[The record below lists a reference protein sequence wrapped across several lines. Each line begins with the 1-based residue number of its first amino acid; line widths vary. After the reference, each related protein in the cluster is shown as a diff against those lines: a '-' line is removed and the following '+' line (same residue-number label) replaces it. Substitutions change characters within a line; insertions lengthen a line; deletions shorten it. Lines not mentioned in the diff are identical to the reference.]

1 MSAILNRQI
10 FLKMTVAGGAGLALG
25 LDLGGDAA
33 AKGQV
38 AVFSPNAYI
47 AITPDGL
54 VTVQVSKSEMGQGV
68 MTGLPMTIAEELD
81 YPYERMRIEQ
91 SPAGPEYYDPVSR
104 SQQTNGST
112 TTPHMTDPMRKMG
125 ATARAM
131 LVGAAAQKWGVPA
144 SGLVT
149 KGDGTV
155 SDPATGRAA
164 SYGELALLA
173 ALQPVPADV
182 KLKTPDRFR
191 VIGQPK
197 RRIDIPSKVN
207 GRARYGMDVK
217 VPGMLY
223 ASVQKPAVFG
233 GKVVDFD
240 ATEALKVK
248 GVKKVV
254 QITSGVAVL
263 ADNTWS
269 AMQGRFKLK
278 VRYDD
283 GKWANLSSDQI
294 FAEAEKLAN
303 SPGAV
308 AKNTGDTDAAM
319 KRPDVKVVSA
329 TYRGP
334 YVAHA
339 AMEPVNATAW
349 VHDGIVEVWGPI
361 QTQTAAQNVAAKIAG
376 VPVEKV
382 AVTTTF
388 LGGAFGRK
396 NETDPVED
404 AVEASMKAGAPVKV
418 VYSREDD
425 TQHDFYRS
433 ANTSVFSGAVD
444 ASGKIVAYKLH
455 NVNTSQFKRRAP
467 QAMANGVDPSLVGST
482 VVVYDLPN
490 VHAEYTYHDLPIP
503 TGFWRA
509 PSTNWNSFATEVF
522 IDELAHAA
530 GKDPYEFRRMNIK
543 DPRALRALDAAA
555 EKAGWGKPL
564 PPGVH
569 RGIAITVLSNSIAA
583 NVVEAS
589 FSGKSFKVHRVV
601 IATDVGMIINPA
613 IVEAQA
619 RSSVNYGLS
628 ATLMGK
634 IAIEKGRVV
643 QNNFYD
649 APVLRHNQA
658 PSIEVILMPPGPVA
672 YGTGEHCTSAVGPAL
687 VNAYFAATGKRVR
700 SLPFNDA
707 LNA

>member
-1 MSAILNRQI
+1 MSTMLNRDT
-10 FLKMTVAGGAGLALG
+10 FLKLSVAGGSGLALG
-25 LDLGGDAA
+25 FSFRGEAA
-33 AKGQV
+33 AKGQI
-38 AVFSPNAYI
+38 AVFNPNAYV

-54 VTVQVSKSEMGQGV
+54 VTIQVSKSEMGQGV

-81 YPYERMRIEQ
+81 YPFEKLRIEQ
-91 SPAGPEYYDPVSR
+91 SPAAPEYYDPVMK
-104 SQQTNGST
+104 SQQTHGSST
-112 TTPHMTDPMRKMG
+112 TPDMTIPMRQMG
-125 ATARAM
+125 AMARAM
-131 LVGAAAQKWGVPA
+131 LVAAAAEKWGVPA
-144 SGLVT
+144 SSLVT
-149 KGDGTV
+149 KGDGMIYHPP
-155 SDPATGRAA
+155 SGRSG
-164 SYGELALLA
+164 SYGEFALLA
-173 ALQPVPADV
+173 ALQPVPKDV
-182 KLKTPDRFR
+182 QLKSPDQFR
-191 VIGQPK
+191 IIGQRK
-197 RRIDIPSKVN
+197 NRVDVPSKVN
-207 GRARYGMDVK
+207 GRAKFGMDVK

-233 GKVVDFD
+233 GKVVSYD

-254 QITSGVAVL
+254 QIASGVAVL

-308 AKNTGDTDAAM
+308 AKHTGDADAAM
-319 KRPDVKVVSA
+319 KRPDVKVVAA

-334 YVAHA
+334 YLAHA
-339 AMEPVNATAW
+339 TMEPMNATAW
-349 VHDGIVEVWGPI
+349 VHDGIVEIWAPTQH
-361 QTQTAAQNVAAKIAG
+361 QTPSQDAASKITG
-376 VPVEKV
+376 IPLERIKL
-382 AVTTTF
+382 TTTF
-388 LGGAFGRK
+388 LGGGFGRK
-396 NETDPVED
+396 GETDFVED
-404 AVEASMKAGAPVKV
+404 AVEASMKAGVPVKV

-425 TQHDFYRS
+425 TQHDYYRS

-444 ASGKIVAYKLH
+444 STGKIVAYKLH
-455 NVNTSQFKRRAP
+455 NVNTSQFKRALP
-467 QAMANGVDPSLVGST
+467 FLMAKTGVDPSIAGST

-564 PPGVH
+564 PPGVY
-569 RGIAITVLSNSIAA
+569 RGIAITLLSNSIAA
-583 NVVEAS
+583 NVLEAS
-589 FSGKSFKVHRVV
+589 FSGKNVTVHRVV
-601 IATDVGMIINPA
+601 VATDVGMVINPA

-619 RSSVNYGLS
+619 RSSVNYALS
-628 ATLMGK
+628 AALMGK
-634 IAIEKGRVV
+634 ATIEKGRVV

-658 PSIEVILMPPGPVA
+658 PAIEVLVMPSGPTA
-672 YGTGEHCTSAVGPAL
+672 FGTGEHCVGAVAPAL
-687 VNAYFAATGKRVR
+687 VGAYFAATGKRIR
-700 SLPFNDA
+700 ALPISDA
-707 LNA
+707 LA

>member
-1 MSAILNRQI
+1 MSAILNRDG
-10 FLKMTVAGGAGLALG
+10 FLKLTAAGGAGLALG
-25 LDLGGDAA
+25 FSLHGNAA
-33 AKGQV
+33 AKGQA
-38 AVFSPNAYI
+38 AVFNPNAYVS
-47 AITPDGL
+47 ITPDGL
-54 VTVQVSKSEMGQGV
+54 VTIQVSKSEMGQGV

-81 YPYERMRIEQ
+81 YPFEKLRIEQ
-91 SPAGPEYYDPVSR
+91 SPAAPEYYDPVMK
-104 SQQTNGST
+104 SQQTHGSST
-112 TTPHMTDPMRKMG
+112 TPDMTIPMRQMG

-131 LVGAAAQKWGVPA
+131 LVAAAAQQWNVPPA
-144 SGLVT
+144 SIT
-149 KGDGTV
+149 TRGDGYV
-155 SDPATGRAA
+155 YGPSGKSA

-173 ALQPVPADV
+173 ALQPVPKDV
-182 KLKTPDRFR
+182 KLKSPDQFR
-191 VIGQPK
+191 IIGQRKK
-197 RRIDIPSKVN
+197 RVDVPSKVN
-207 GRARYGMDVK
+207 GRAKFGMDVK

-233 GKVVDFD
+233 GKVVSYD
-240 ATEALKVK
+240 ATETLKVK

-254 QITSGVAVL
+254 QIASGVAVL

-283 GKWANLSSDQI
+283 GKWANLSSEQI

-308 AKNTGDTDAAM
+308 AKHTGDADAAM
-319 KRPDVKVVSA
+319 KRPDVKVVAA

-334 YVAHA
+334 YLAHA
-339 AMEPVNATAW
+339 TMEPMNATAW
-349 VHDGIVEVWGPI
+349 VHDGIVEIWAPTQH
-361 QTQTAAQNVAAKIAG
+361 QTPSQDAASKITGIPLERIKLA
-376 VPVEKV
+376 
-382 AVTTTF
+382 TTF
-388 LGGAFGRK
+388 LGGGFGRK
-396 NETDPVED
+396 GETDFVED
-404 AVEASMKAGAPVKV
+404 AVEASMKAGVPVKV

-425 TQHDFYRS
+425 TQHDYYRS

-444 ASGKIVAYKLH
+444 STGKIVAYKLH
-455 NVNTSQFKRRAP
+455 NVNTSQFKRALP
-467 QAMANGVDPSLVGST
+467 FTMAKTNVDPSIAGST

-543 DPRALRALDAAA
+543 DPRALRALDGAA

-564 PPGVH
+564 PPGVY
-569 RGIAITVLSNSIAA
+569 RGIAITLLNNSIAA

-589 FSGKSFKVHRVV
+589 FSGKNVTVHRVV
-601 IATDVGMIINPA
+601 VATDVGMVINPA

-619 RSSVNYGLS
+619 RSSVNYALS
-628 ATLMGK
+628 AALMGK
-634 IAIEKGRVV
+634 ATIEKGRVV

-658 PSIEVILMPPGPVA
+658 PAIEVVVMPSGPTA
-672 YGTGEHCTSAVGPAL
+672 FGTGEHCVGAVAPAL
-687 VNAYFAATGKRVR
+687 VGAYFAATGKRIR
-700 SLPFNDA
+700 ALPISDA
-707 LNA
+707 LA

>member
-1 MSAILNRQI
+1 MSTMLNRDS
-10 FLKMTVAGGAGLALG
+10 FLRISVLGGAGLALG
-25 LDLGGDAA
+25 LGIRSEAA
-33 AKGQV
+33 AKGQA
-38 AVFSPNAYI
+38 AVFTPNAYI
-47 AITPDGL
+47 SITPDGL

-81 YPYERMRIEQ
+81 YPYEKMRIEQ

-104 SQQTNGST
+104 AQQTNGST
-112 TTPHMTDPMRKMG
+112 TTPHMTDPMRQMG

-131 LVGAAAQKWGVPA
+131 LVAAAAQKWGIA
-144 SGLVT
+144 ATSLTT
-149 KGDGTV
+149 KGDGYV
-155 SDPATGRAA
+155 YGPSGQSA

-173 ALQPVPADV
+173 ALQPVPKDV
-182 KLKTPDRFR
+182 KFKTPDQFR
-191 VIGQPK
+191 VIGQRK
-197 RRIDIPSKVN
+197 RRVDIPLKVN
-207 GRARYGMDVK
+207 GRAKYGMDVK

-233 GKVVDFD
+233 GKVVSYD

-248 GVKKVV
+248 GVRKVV

-278 VRYDD
+278 VTYDD
-283 GKWANLSSDQI
+283 GKWADLSSDKI

-303 SPGAV
+303 APGAI
-308 AKNTGDTDAAM
+308 AKNTGDVEGAM
-319 KRPDVKVVSA
+319 KRNDVKVVSA

-334 YVAHA
+334 YLAHA

-349 VHDGIVEVWGPI
+349 VHDGIVEVWGPL
-361 QTQTAAQNVAAKIAG
+361 QTQTAAQAVSSKIAG
-376 VPVEKV
+376 VPMDKV
-382 AVTTTF
+382 KVTTMF

-404 AVEASMKAGAPVKV
+404 AVEASMKAGVPVKV

-444 ASGKIVAYKLH
+444 SAGKIVAYKLH

-467 QAMANGVDPSLVGST
+467 QAMANGVDPSLQGST

-490 VHAEYTYHDLPIP
+490 VHAEYTYHDLPVP

-555 EKAGWGKPL
+555 QKAGWGKPL

-589 FSGKSFKVHRVV
+589 FSGKNVTVHRVV
-601 IATDVGMIINPA
+601 IATDVGMIINPE
-613 IVEAQA
+613 IVEAQS

-634 IAIEKGRVV
+634 VAIEKGRVV

-658 PSIEVILMPPGPVA
+658 PQIDVILMPPGPVA
-672 YGTGEHCTSAVGPAL
+672 FGTGEHCTSAVGPAL
-687 VNAYFAATGKRVR
+687 AGAYFAATGKRIR

-707 LNA
+707 ITA